1 MKKHLMLVLCL
12 IVSACSSGE
21 SGKVDQQA
29 KASAGAEAAPVVE
42 HYYSLKDG
50 YEYGYEQGISVDQE
64 NSGQVAPTL
73 AMFKYSGKKDGVH
86 QVYMKNNKYMSTVVE
101 CADPCEY
108 IKVMGYMRGEGAVST
123 ERIKAVPGSLAYGVI
138 YDAINGKLEQF
149 VGERDG
155 KKYTLWLGE
164 KKPLTTYLE

>member
-1 MKKHLMLVLCL
+1 MKKYLMLVLCL
-12 IVSACSSGE
+12 ILSACGDE
-21 SGKVDQQA
+21 SAGKVDQQPVA
-29 KASAGAEAAPVVE
+29 NNVEESAPVVD

-101 CADPCEY
+101 CTEPCEY

-138 YDAINGKLEQF
+138 HDAINGKLEQF

-164 KKPLTTYLE
+164 KNPITTYLE